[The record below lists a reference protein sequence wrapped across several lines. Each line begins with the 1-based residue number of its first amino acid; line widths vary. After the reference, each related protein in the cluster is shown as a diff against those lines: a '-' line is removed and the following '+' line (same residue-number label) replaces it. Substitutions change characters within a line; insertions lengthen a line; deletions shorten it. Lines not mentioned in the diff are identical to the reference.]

1 MQQLSEVL
9 KRMKSLIIVNLSNC
23 INPFKRH
30 NGLKYLIDGVISNK
44 ETLIEVQISGNHYN
58 YDYLA
63 VEGIKRMF
71 FEFIHV
77 KTLDISSLGLNKKD
91 CIQVIGAFKQVNE

>member
-1 MQQLSEVL
+1 MN
-9 KRMKSLIIVNLSNC
+9 SLIIVNLSNC

-30 NGLKYLIDGVISNK
+30 NGLKYLIEGLLSNK
-44 ETLIEVQISGNHYN
+44 ETLIEIQISGNHYN
-58 YDYLA
+58 DDDLA

-77 KTLDISSLGLNKKD
+77 RTLDISSMGLNKKN
-91 CIQVIGAFKQVNE
+91 CKKVINAFKEVNE